1 MKKKVVIVLIVLL
14 LVAII
19 GGVIIFRNQ
28 KSLKLKDNV
37 FTFELGDKVPFTPKD
52 FLVNNT
58 SEDIINNSK
67 LEFKNS
73 YLVSANN
80 NELKSNDSD
89 YLKVGVYEVLLR
101 YKDKNI
107 SFEIKVEDTASPE
120 FIDFKEEII
129 LEQNAKDV
137 DLTTFYEAEDISGV
151 TIVVESDFDINK
163 VGEYEATIKAVDQYK
178 NITEKKSKIKVIRN
192 EDIKESNLTANLS
205 GTIYKSQ
212 KRIDEENKPKESH
225 SNTVSK
231 NTTTSSNKGTTNKN
245 TQSSNNTTSTKQ
257 ESVPTYRRDIADQ
270 YVSRIN
276 AFRAEN
282 GLSALPVTNEAQAEA
297 DMRAKQ
303 IVSNFSHNS
312 STGFGENIGN
322 NVKGYDFIE
331 AWKNSWSHRNAMLR
345 EEHSAMAVSIYE
357 VNNFWYA
364 IVSFKVK

>member
-1 MKKKVVIVLIVLL
+1 MKKKVVIVVIVLL
-14 LVAII
+14 LVSII
-19 GGVIIFRNQ
+19 GGIAIFKN
-28 KSLKLKDNV
+28 KESVKLKDKV
-37 FTFELGDKVPFTPKD
+37 FTFELGDKVSFTPKD

-58 SEDIINNSK
+58 SESIINNSK

-73 YLVSANN
+73 YLVSTDN
-80 NELKSNDSD
+80 NELKSTGSD
-89 YLKVGVYEVLLR
+89 YLKVGLYEVLLM
-101 YKDKNI
+101 YKDKNFP
-107 SFEIKVEDTASPE
+107 FEIKVEDTIPPE
-120 FIDFKEEII
+120 FINFKEEII
-129 LEQNAKDV
+129 LEQDAKDV

-163 VGEYEATIKAVDQYK
+163 VGEYEANVKAVDQYK
-178 NITEKKSKIKVIRN
+178 NITEKKSKIKIIKN
-192 EDIKESNLTANLS
+192 EEIKDSSLTANLD
-205 GTIYKSQ
+205 GKIYKSQ

-231 NTTTSSNKGTTNKN
+231 NTTSNKETTNKS
-245 TQSSNNTTSTKQ
+245 TQSNNNTTSTKQ
-257 ESVPTYRRDIADQ
+257 ESASTYRRDIAEQ

-276 AFRAEN
+276 AFRIEN
-282 GLSALPVTNEAQAEA
+282 GLSELPVTKDAQAEA

-364 IVSFKVK
+364 VVSFKVK